1 MKPLPFIAILF
12 AALLAAC
19 GNPDTATAE
28 KPQAEIPE
36 VYPFV
41 EVDAVAAAAMM
52 KEAPEIVVIDVRT
65 PEEFAAGHIKG
76 AKNIDFTAGDF
87 KAKLSELDRG
97 VTYLMHCQ
105 SGGRS
110 GNAMP
115 VFEELKFESVIHLNT
130 GFLDWADSGQPVE
143 K

>member
-1 MKPLPFIAILF
+1 MKLFQFIAIFF
-12 AALLAAC
+12 ATSLAGC
-19 GNPDTATAE
+19 GNPGTATAE

-36 VYPFV
+36 VYPSV
-41 EVDAVAAAAMM
+41 EVDAEAAAAMM

-76 AKNIDFTAGDF
+76 AKNIDFTTADF

-115 VFEELKFESVIHLNT
+115 VFERLKFESVIHLNT